1 MAVAA
6 PPQIFDDEVED
17 ILQLPKRSY
26 WQDAWDRLRRNK
38 AAIAGMVIIAFFLLL
53 AVFANVIAPRNPLEQ
68 NSGKQYLPPVFMDG
82 FLNKAADPRFILGT
96 DYLGRDVL
104 SRVIYGSRVS
114 LFAGL
119 LPTIVIVFIG
129 CVVGVIAGFVGG
141 RTDSFLMRFTDIFYA
156 FPDLLFFIILIIT
169 LKDTPIGDWLSGLF
183 VLFMAAAITGWT
195 GMARLVRGSVLSLK
209 EKEFVEAARA
219 IGAPTSRIMFRHI
232 LPNALGPIIVVT
244 AFRIPGFIIFEAIL
258 GYLGLGLKPSTD
270 PASFF
275 ISSWGTLLLDG
286 QSALNT
292 QPFLLLTP
300 AICVALIVLGFTFV
314 GDGLRD
320 ALDPRLRGRQ

>member
-6 PPQIFDDEVED
+6 PPQTFDDEVED

-38 AAIAGMVIIAFFLLL
+38 AAVAGMVIIAFFVLLS
-53 AVFANVIAPRNPLEQ
+53 VFANVITPRNPLEQ
-68 NSGKQYLPPVFMDG
+68 NSGKQYLPPVFVG
-82 FLNKAADPRFILGT
+82 TWLNKQADPRFIFGT

-104 SRVIYGSRVS
+104 SRVIFGTRVS

-129 CVVGVIAGFVGG
+129 VAVGVLAGFIGG
-141 RTDSFLMRFTDIFYA
+141 MTDNLLMRFTDIFYA

-169 LKDTPIGDWLSGLF
+169 LKDTPIGDWMSGLF
-183 VLFMAAAITGWT
+183 VLFMALAITSWV

-219 IGAPTSRIMFRHI
+219 IGAPTGRIMFRHI
-232 LPNALGPIIVVT
+232 MPNALGPIIVIT
-244 AFRIPGFIIFEAIL
+244 AFTIPRFIIFEAVL
-258 GYLGLGLKPSTD
+258 GYIGLGLKPATD
-270 PASFF
+270 PNTFF
-275 ISSWGTLLLDG
+275 ISSWGSLLLDG
-286 QSALNT
+286 RTALNT
-292 QPFLLLTP
+292 QPWLLLLP
-300 AICVALIVLGFTFV
+300 AICVALIVLAFTFV

>member
-6 PPQIFDDEVED
+6 PPQIFDDEVQD

-26 WQDAWDRLRRNK
+26 WQDAWDRLKRNK
-38 AAIAGMVIIAFFLLL
+38 AAVIGMVIIGLFVLLS
-53 AVFANVIAPRNPLEQ
+53 VFANFIAPRNPLEQ
-68 NSGKQYLPPVFMDG
+68 NSGKQYLPPVFVG
-82 FLNKAADPRFILGT
+82 TWLNKQADSRFTFGT

-129 CVVGVIAGFVGG
+129 VAVGVIAGFVGG
-141 RTDSFLMRFTDIFYA
+141 MTDNFLMRFTDIFYA

-169 LKDTPIGDWLSGLF
+169 LKDTPIGDWMSGLF
-183 VLFMAAAITGWT
+183 VLFMALAITSWV

-232 LPNALGPIIVVT
+232 MPNALGPIIVIT
-244 AFRIPGFIIFEAIL
+244 CFTIPRFIIFEAIL
-258 GYLGLGLKPSTD
+258 GYLGLGLKPATD

-275 ISSWGTLLLDG
+275 ISSWGSLLLDG
-286 QSALNT
+286 RTALNT
-292 QPFLLLTP
+292 QPWLLLLP
-300 AICVALIVLGFTFV
+300 AICVALIVLAFTFL

>member
-6 PPQIFDDEVED
+6 PPLPIGDEVED

-26 WQDAWDRLRRNK
+26 WQDAWDRLKRNK
-38 AAIAGMVIIAFFLLL
+38 AAVVGMVIIAFFVLMSI
-53 AVFANVIAPRNPLEQ
+53 FANFIAPRNPLEQ
-68 NSGKQYLPPVFMDG
+68 NSGMQYRPPVFMDG
-82 FLNKAADPRFILGT
+82 YLNKAADPRFIFGT

-119 LPTIVIVFIG
+119 LPTMVIVFIG
-129 CVVGVIAGFVGG
+129 VAVGVIAGFIGG
-141 RTDSFLMRFTDIFYA
+141 MTDNLLMRFTDIFYA

-169 LKDTPIGDWLSGLF
+169 LKDTPIGDWMSGLF
-183 VLFMAAAITGWT
+183 VLFMAIAITSWV

-232 LPNALGPIIVVT
+232 MPNALGPIIVIT
-244 AFRIPGFIIFEAIL
+244 AFYIPRFIIFEAVL
-258 GYLGLGLKPSTD
+258 GYIGLGLKPATD
-270 PASFF
+270 PNSFF
-275 ISSWGTLLLDG
+275 ISSWGSLLLDG
-286 QSALNT
+286 RTALNT
-292 QPFLLLTP
+292 QPWLLLLP
-300 AICVALIVLGFTFV
+300 AIFVAIIVLAFTFL